1 MQDIAKTNF
10 QIEMEKLIAAFRDRR
25 PTLLLHACCA
35 PCSSYVLESIAK
47 YFDITM
53 YFYDPNITPA
63 EEYEKRYSE
72 LKRLLREAPFANG
85 IKIMES
91 AYEPEKFFEIAKGLE
106 DIPEGGERCFKCYRL
121 RLEKT
126 AQTAKE
132 HGFDYFATTL
142 SISPYKSSAK
152 LAEISLALEKEYGV
166 NWLPSDFKKR
176 GGYKR
181 SIELSKEYELYR
193 QDYCGCVYSQAQ
205 RAARLAEKSKY
216 I

>member
-205 RAARLAEKSKY
+205 RAARLAEKNKN

>member
-1 MQDIAKTNF
+1 MQDITKTNF
-10 QIEMEKLIAAFRDRR
+10 QIEMEKLIATFGGNR

-72 LKRLLREAPFANG
+72 LKRLLREAPFADG

-91 AYEPEKFFEIAKGLE
+91 EYEPEKFLEIAKGLE
-106 DIPEGGERCFKCYRL
+106 DVPEGGERCFKCYRL
-121 RLEKT
+121 RLERT
-126 AQTAKE
+126 AQAAKE

-152 LAEISLALEKEYGV
+152 LAEISLALQSEYGV

-181 SIELSKEYELYR
+181 SIELSKEYGLYR

-205 RAARLAEKSKY
+205 RAARLAEKSK
-216 I
+216 

>member
-10 QIEMEKLIAAFRDRR
+10 QIEMEKLTASFGDYR

-53 YFYDPNITPA
+53 FFYDPNITPA

-72 LKRLLREAPFANG
+72 LKRLLREAPFADG
-85 IKIMES
+85 IKVMES
-91 AYEPEKFFEIAKGLE
+91 EYEPEKFFEIAKGLE
-106 DIPEGGERCFKCYRL
+106 NVPEGGERCFKCYRL
-121 RLEKT
+121 RLERT
-126 AQTAKE
+126 AKAAKE

-176 GGYKR
+176 GGYRR
-181 SIELSKEYELYR
+181 SIELSKEYGLYR

-205 RAARLAEKSKY
+205 RAARLTEKGKY
-216 I
+216 K